1 MAEPR
6 FRNFVNRAS
15 ISEFCKSSLDSEIE
29 INFSIEP
36 RFFNR
41 GSFLHLRLVFKK
53 ERKKE
58 REKEG
63 KKERKKGRKK
73 ERKRKRI
80 PQVEKLI
87 IKIHMLL

>member
-41 GSFLHLRLVFKK
+41 GSFLHPRLVFKK

-58 REKEG
+58 RKRERR
-63 KKERKKGRKK
+63 KERKEERKEERKK
-73 ERKRKRI
+73 EKKNTAS
-80 PQVEKLI
+80 
-87 IKIHMLL
+87 

>member
-41 GSFLHLRLVFKK
+41 GSFLHPRLVFKK
-53 ERKKE
+53 EIKKE
-58 REKEG
+58 R
-63 KKERKKGRKK
+63 KKERKKGRKEGRKK
-73 ERKRKRI
+73 EREKEYRKL
-80 PQVEKLI
+80 KN
-87 IKIHMLL
+87 